1 MYNEVQ
7 KQKAAARAKKCLQNN
22 YKRAGINIR
31 NEVYEEWQRYAESKG
46 LSMRALIIE
55 SVEKAMKA
63 DGFDPSPEKEQ
74 KK

>member
-7 KQKAAARAKKCLQNN
+7 KQKAAERAKKCLKNN
-22 YKRAGINIR
+22 YKRASINVR
-31 NEVYEEWQRYAESKG
+31 NEVYEEWQKYAEYKG
-46 LSMRALIIE
+46 LSIRGLIIE

-63 DGFDPSPEKEQ
+63 DGFDPSPEKDQ